1 MKTQSAKLVA
11 DPFALMMDPQA
22 VLAAV
27 EGSQRLQGL
36 RRRVYHP
43 LDKPLIP
50 HTPTDVEVFDAACE
64 SSPVTTFDDGM
75 GELDAYEQ

>member
-1 MKTQSAKLVA
+1 MKTQSTKVA
-11 DPFALMMDPQA
+11 PHPFALMMDPQA

-36 RRRVYHP
+36 SRHVYHP

-50 HTPTDVEVFDAACE
+50 HAPTEVDRYDSECDA
-64 SSPVTTFDDGM
+64 SDITTFGLPDDGY
-75 GELDAYEQ
+75 AQQ

>member
-1 MKTQSAKLVA
+1 
-11 DPFALMMDPQA
+11 

-36 RRRVYHP
+36 SRRVYHP

-50 HTPTDVEVFDAACE
+50 HAPTDADAYDRECDADNG
-64 SSPVTTFDDGM
+64 TTFGAD
-75 GELDAYEQ
+75 EAYSQ